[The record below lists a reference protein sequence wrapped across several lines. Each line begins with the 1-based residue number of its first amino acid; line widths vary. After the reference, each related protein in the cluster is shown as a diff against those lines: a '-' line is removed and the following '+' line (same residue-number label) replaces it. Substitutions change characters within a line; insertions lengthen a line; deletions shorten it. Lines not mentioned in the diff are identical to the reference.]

1 MMENRLWVTALLLG
15 IAAHAL
21 AADDVGRTYVR
32 AGSDTL
38 IRACTQ
44 NGHTLSILARPGVA
58 VPAGGSAPAGLPVE
72 PFMHGL
78 TVLVR
83 QQVAQLPHGDFLRPD
98 SDGTR
103 RLSDAVEAWMARFN
117 REHEVQLAW
126 AIADFGVSDRPQ
138 ADCAR

>member
-1 MMENRLWVTALLLG
+1 MEKHLCAVALLLG

-21 AADDVGRTYVR
+21 AADDAGRAYVR

-58 VPAGGSAPAGLPVE
+58 VQAGSSAPASLPVE
-72 PFMHGL
+72 PFMQGL
-78 TVLVR
+78 TLLVR

-103 RLSDAVEAWMARFN
+103 RLSDAVEQWMDRFN
-117 REHEVQLAW
+117 REHGVQLAW
-126 AIADFGVSDRPQ
+126 AIADFGVSDSPQ

>member
-1 MMENRLWVTALLLG
+1 MENRLWVTALLLG

>member
-1 MMENRLWVTALLLG
+1 MEQRLWAVALVLG
-15 IAAHAL
+15 IAANAL
-21 AADDVGRTYVR
+21 AADDVGRDYVR

-58 VPAGGSAPAGLPVE
+58 VQAGSSAPVSLPVE
-72 PFMHGL
+72 PFMQGL
-78 TVLVR
+78 TLLVQ
-83 QQVAQLPHGDFLRPD
+83 QQVGLLPHGDFLRPD

-103 RLSDAVEAWMARFN
+103 RLSDAVEQWMDRFN
-117 REHEVQLAW
+117 REHGVQLAW
-126 AIADFGVSDRPQ
+126 AIADFGVSDSPQ

>member
-1 MMENRLWVTALLLG
+1 MALLLG
-15 IAAHAL
+15 IAANAV

>member
-1 MMENRLWVTALLLG
+1 ML
-15 IAAHAL
+15 
-21 AADDVGRTYVR
+21 R

>member
-1 MMENRLWVTALLLG
+1 MMEKHLCAVALLLG
-15 IAAHAL
+15 LAAHAL
-21 AADDVGRTYVR
+21 AADDAGRAYVR

-72 PFMHGL
+72 PFMQGL
-78 TVLVR
+78 TSLVR
-83 QQVAQLPHGDFLRPD
+83 QQVGLLPHGDFLRPD

-103 RLSDAVEAWMARFN
+103 RLSDAVEQWMDRFN
-117 REHEVQLAW
+117 REHGVQLAW
-126 AIADFGVSDRPQ
+126 SIADFGVSDSPQ

>member
-1 MMENRLWVTALLLG
+1 MDKQLLAVALLLG
-15 IAAHAL
+15 IAANAL
-21 AADDVGRTYVR
+21 ATDDIGRTHVR

-58 VPAGGSAPAGLPVE
+58 VQAGSRAPAGLPVE
-72 PFMHGL
+72 PFMQGL
-78 TVLVR
+78 TVLIR
-83 QQVAQLPHGDFLRPD
+83 QQVAQLPHNNFLRPD

-103 RLSDAVEAWMARFN
+103 RLSDAVEQWMDRFN
-117 REHEVQLAW
+117 REHGVQLAW
-126 AIADFGVSDRPQ
+126 AIADFGVSDSPQ